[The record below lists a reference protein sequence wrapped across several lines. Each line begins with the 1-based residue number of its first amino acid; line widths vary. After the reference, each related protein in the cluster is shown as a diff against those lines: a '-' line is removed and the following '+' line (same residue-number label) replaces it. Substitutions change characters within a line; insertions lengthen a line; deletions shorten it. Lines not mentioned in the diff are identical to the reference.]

1 LIERHICGAGKFLAA
16 CDAESGELQQV
27 SCDFCDKRGN
37 VELKSVRAG
46 PGGGDAVDDGGFLY
60 IDSITVDKKHREG
73 ALATEVAAAAVRHL
87 LTSTELA
94 DRWSIAVY
102 VAPSPFVN
110 SDVIVNNALC

>member
-73 ALATEVAAAAVRHL
+73 ALATEVAAAAVRHM

-94 DRWSIAVY
+94 ERWSIAVY
-102 VAPSPFVN
+102 VAPPPFVN
-110 SDVIVNNALC
+110 SDVIVNDALC